1 MRRLSPYMQVERS
14 KPERSWP
21 AAQKIATCCYCG
33 TRAALVLRGK
43 DRQELSCSNCGAPLH
58 DLKMLPKAVD
68 RGTAR
73 AATSTRP
80 KPKAVHPK
88 QPHPKA
94 RKVKKRSK
102 RKGIWRKIV
111 EEVWDEIEDIFD

>member
-1 MRRLSPYMQVERS
+1 MP
-14 KPERSWP
+14 
-21 AAQKIATCCYCG
+21 AQKIATCCYCG
-33 TRAALVLRGK
+33 IRAALVLRGK
-43 DRQELSCSNCGAPLH
+43 DRQELSCATCGAPLH

-73 AATSTRP
+73 AATPTRP

-88 QPHPKA
+88 QPYPKA